1 MSEIAARTPVIVG
14 VGFHQERLDDPE
26 RSSEAYRL
34 MVQAARNAAA
44 DAGADALL
52 ASIESISVPQGLWPY
67 RNPGKL
73 VAEELGCPGAK
84 TIVSDLGVL
93 QLMLLAELCGEIAA
107 GRRDVSLIVGGE
119 AKYRDLRS
127 QITGRSAPVTEQP
140 EDTPPADVRYRS
152 SDPFCSDLES
162 KRGLQSP
169 ISLFAVIESALR
181 HQQGLSIDE
190 HRDALARMYSEF
202 SSVAA
207 VNPHAWSRDV
217 VAAQDIRDATSKN
230 AMQSFPYTKRHCS
243 SWNVNRGV
251 AILVCSAGTA
261 ERLGIDRRKWI
272 FPLATVESRHVVV
285 LAQQRRLHS
294 HPGTVLAGRRVF
306 ELAQASA
313 SDVTAAELYSCFP
326 AAVGSFA
333 HDLGLTRDCPL
344 TVTGSMAFWGG
355 PFNQFSLEGVA
366 RMAEVLR
373 ERAEEEAEAR
383 HIGLVTNL
391 SGIFGKQACAL
402 YSNRPNPGG
411 YHYED
416 ITAAVAAVDAPC
428 PLDESYVGP
437 ATIVGYTVVFERG
450 DVSHGV
456 VICDTPSGMR
466 TVARSDDAALLDEM
480 MAREF
485 CGREVEIS
493 SDGRFCV
500 GRRSQ
505 S

>member
-1 MSEIAARTPVIVG
+1 MSGIAAQTPVIVG
-14 VGFHQERLDDPE
+14 VGFHQERFDDPE

-34 MVQAARNAAA
+34 MVHAARNAAT
-44 DAGADALL
+44 DAGADGLL
-52 ASIESISVPQGLWPY
+52 ARIESISIPQGLWPY

-73 VAEELGCPGAK
+73 VAEDLGCPGAK
-84 TIVSDLGVL
+84 TIVTDLGVL
-93 QLMLLAELCGEIAA
+93 QLMPLAELCREIAA
-107 GRRDVSLIVGGE
+107 GRRDVGLVVGGE
-119 AKYRDLRS
+119 AKFRDLRS

-140 EDTPPADVRYRS
+140 EDTPPADVRYGS
-152 SDPFCSDLES
+152 ADPFCSDLES

-169 ISLFAVIESALR
+169 IALFAIIESALR
-181 HQQGLSIDE
+181 HRQGLPIDE

-202 SSVAA
+202 SAVAA
-207 VNPHAWSRDV
+207 ANPHAWSREV
-217 VAAQDIRDATSKN
+217 VAAQDIRDATTKN

-243 SWNVNRGV
+243 SWNVNRAV
-251 AILVCSAGTA
+251 AILVCSAKTA

-306 ELAQASA
+306 ELAEASA

-333 HDLGLTRDCPL
+333 HDLGLARDCPL
-344 TVTGSMAFWGG
+344 TVTGSMAFSGG
-355 PFNQFSLEGVA
+355 PFNHFSLEGVA

-373 ERAEEEAEAR
+373 ERTSNAAEAR
-383 HIGLVTNL
+383 HVGLVTNL

-402 YSNRPNPGG
+402 FSNRPNPGG
-411 YHYED
+411 YCYED
-416 ITAAVAAVDAPC
+416 ITTDVAAVDAPC

-450 DVSHGV
+450 EASHGV

-466 TVARSDDAALLDEM
+466 TVARSEDAELLDDM
-480 MAREF
+480 MTREF
-485 CGREVEIS
+485 CGREIDIS

-500 GRRSQ
+500 SRRTPS
-505 S
+505 